1 MSFFLSVFLSLFS
14 LLYKPIGVYHVAI
27 VVDFTIRCLW
37 VATLQSSWCHSGCS
51 MIFSFLEIGRRFMWV
66 VFRIEFQAI
75 KASRAE
81 LAGEA
86 LRTRK
91 IAAEVH

>member
-1 MSFFLSVFLSLFS
+1 
-14 LLYKPIGVYHVAI
+14 
-27 VVDFTIRCLW
+27 
-37 VATLQSSWCHSGCS
+37 